1 MKRYRV
7 EFTTEK
13 GVITDGLGVKG
24 YLYENEIGARSNL
37 EFIDEIDE
45 KGNFV
50 RMVYRYERGMGLLVD
65 YNSL

>member
-7 EFTTEK
+7 GFTTEPDT
-13 GVITDGLGVKG
+13 ITDGLGVKE
-24 YLYENEIGARSNL
+24 YLYENEIGARSTL
-37 EFIDEIDE
+37 EYIDEIDE

-50 RMVYRYERGMGLLVD
+50 RMVYRYQRGMGLLVD